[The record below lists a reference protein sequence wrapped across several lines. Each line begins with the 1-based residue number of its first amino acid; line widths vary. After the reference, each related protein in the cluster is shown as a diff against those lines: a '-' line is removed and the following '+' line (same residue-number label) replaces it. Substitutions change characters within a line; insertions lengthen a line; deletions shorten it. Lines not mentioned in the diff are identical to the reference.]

1 MVVLLTDLNKL
12 DQKMKISDGHV
23 PCQQLFTL
31 SLEEERGLHVQTQ
44 TRLMNKLK
52 LSCVI
57 VNLKH
62 FRQCVAYHC
71 GIPQP
76 ERHLVAH
83 LCAVT
88 DFACR
93 DLSDSLFQLC
103 HQHFI
108 EHQECLPEGQS
119 TDTQSMH
126 LSKKN
131 QKTYIPTVQGKWSDD
146 EVMWVYLLRVGH
158 DEELSS
164 FDALSSGIPSSTI
177 SFTAFRTSST
187 CSR

>member
-1 MVVLLTDLNKL
+1 
-12 DQKMKISDGHV
+12 
-23 PCQQLFTL
+23 
-31 SLEEERGLHVQTQ
+31 
-44 TRLMNKLK
+44 MNKLK
-52 LSCVI
+52 LWRVI

-76 ERHLVAH
+76 ETRHLVAH
-83 LCAVT
+83 LSAVT

-119 TDTQSMH
+119 TGTAQKK
-126 LSKKN
+126 KKN
-131 QKTYIPTVQGKWSDD
+131 LHTHCAGKIEWWWGDVGLPIESGPRWRALIFWCSKLRDSLLNYFLHCFQNIINVFKVDPVQRKK
-146 EVMWVYLLRVGH
+146 R
-158 DEELSS
+158 
-164 FDALSSGIPSSTI
+164 
-177 SFTAFRTSST
+177 
-187 CSR
+187 

>member
-1 MVVLLTDLNKL
+1 
-12 DQKMKISDGHV
+12 
-23 PCQQLFTL
+23 
-31 SLEEERGLHVQTQ
+31 
-44 TRLMNKLK
+44 MNKLK
-52 LSCVI
+52 LSRVI

-62 FRQCVAYHC
+62 FCQCVAYHC
-71 GIPQP
+71 GISQP

-83 LCAVT
+83 LGIVA

-93 DLSDSLFQLC
+93 DFSDSLFQLC

-119 TDTQSMH
+119 RGTQSMH
-126 LSKKN
+126 LRKKI
-131 QKTYIPTVQGKWSDD
+131 TYIPIVQGKWSDD